1 MSSEEDEFSMFS
13 IYIDYQTKRK
23 AHVLKELFLEVLP
36 TQTYY
41 GWMEKQGKMG
51 GQHKFPRVL
60 RGQARLD
67 FIWSNR

>member
-1 MSSEEDEFSMFS
+1 MNLVCLA
-13 IYIDYQTKRK
+13 YILITKPSAKRK